1 MPPWMMEQSTYR
13 FADEEEEEPAEDMVP
28 GSERA
33 LPPASPSLVR
43 VVVERAESEGL
54 VGEVRAT

>member
-1 MPPWMMEQSTYR
+1 MMEQSTYR
-13 FADEEEEEPAEDMVP
+13 FADEEEEEPAEDMVS